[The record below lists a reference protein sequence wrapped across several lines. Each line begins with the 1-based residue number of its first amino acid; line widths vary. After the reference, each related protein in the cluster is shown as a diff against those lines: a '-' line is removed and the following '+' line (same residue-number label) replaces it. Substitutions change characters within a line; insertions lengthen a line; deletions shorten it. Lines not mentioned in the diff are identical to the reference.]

1 MRRKPWLLRPVF
13 LVVLLF
19 CLGVTAVTFF
29 LNPVVFYVEFSVLLL
44 ILAYVFWQSR
54 ATARNLQRLLT
65 RMAESLSPSNQT
77 ALTQFPLPVLLT
89 SGEGEILWH
98 NERVEKMMTADR
110 HPWIGRQISEL
121 FSRANWWEAC
131 QPAGMDII
139 CPNKRRFTVFGLR
152 GNEGGTYTFY
162 CVENTEL
169 KTKAE
174 EYDLTR
180 PSVLVIAID
189 NYDDLMQSYRESEKA
204 HLLVQI
210 DRILEEFIGQT
221 NGFLRKT
228 ERDKYIA
235 VIEERHMRK
244 IMEGKFSV
252 LDRIRSI
259 VETGKVPATISIGV
273 GRSGTTF
280 ADNEKQACQALDM
293 CLGRG
298 GDQAAVKTGGDFQ
311 FFGGVSRGIEK
322 KTKVKTR
329 IASAALHD
337 LILASDNVIIMGH
350 RFGDLDSAG
359 SSVGL
364 VRCCRELGK
373 PAIIATDLT
382 KNLAIP
388 LIQRLTD
395 HGFGGYFEHPDQL
408 LAGITRKTLLIVVDT
423 HIAKMLESEELY
435 RRCPTVAV
443 IDHHRKMVG
452 HIDNAVI
459 FYHEPYASSASE
471 MVAELVQY
479 LSEQT
484 LLGRYE
490 AEALL
495 AGIMLDTKNFVLKT
509 GVRTFE
515 AAAYLRRLGADTVE
529 VKKLFANSMDSY
541 QKRAQ
546 LVASAQIHHR
556 CAVAASP
563 YLGDDTRLI
572 APQAADE
579 MLGIVDVDASFVL
592 YETPEGGVSISA
604 RSMGAFNVQ
613 VIMEQLGGG
622 GHLTMAGAQLRDIPL
637 EDAKKKLVQALEAY
651 QQARAKAL
659 PEAPG
664 QQP

>member
-1 MRRKPWLLRPVF
+1 MKRKPWLLRPVF

-19 CLGVTAVTFF
+19 CLVLTATTFF
-29 LNPVVFYVEFSVLLL
+29 LNPVVFYVELAALLAM
-44 ILAYVFWQSR
+44 LAYVFFQSR
-54 ATARNLQRLLT
+54 ATSRKLQKLLT
-65 RMAESLSPSNQT
+65 RMGESLNPVNQA
-77 ALTQFPLPVLLT
+77 ALAQFPMPVLLT

-98 NERVEKMMTADR
+98 NERMENLMTPD
-110 HPWIGRQISEL
+110 HLPWVGRQISEL
-121 FSRANWWEAC
+121 FGCANWWEAC
-131 QPAGMDII
+131 HSGGMDITS
-139 CPNKRRFTVFGLR
+139 PNQKRFTVFGLR
-152 GNEGGTYTFY
+152 GSEGGTYTFY
-162 CVENTEL
+162 CMENTEL
-169 KTKAE
+169 KIKAE

-189 NYDDLMQSYRESEKA
+189 NYDDLMQSYRESEKS

-210 DRILEEFIGQT
+210 DQVLEEFIGQT
-221 NGFLRKT
+221 NGFLKKT

-244 IMEGKFSV
+244 IIESKFSV

-273 GRSGTTF
+273 GCSGATF
-280 ADNEKQACQALDM
+280 AENEKQARQALDM

-329 IASAALHD
+329 IVAAALHD

-359 SSVGL
+359 SAVGL
-364 VRCCRELGK
+364 VRCCLELGK
-373 PAIIATDLT
+373 PAVIASDLS
-382 KNLAIP
+382 KNLATP
-388 LIQRLTD
+388 LIERLTE
-395 HGFGGYFEHPDQL
+395 HGFSSYFEHPDQL
-408 LAGITRKTLLIVVDT
+408 LAGVTKKTLLIVVDT
-423 HIAKMLESEELY
+423 HIARLLESEELY

-479 LSEQT
+479 LSDQT

-563 YLGDDTRLI
+563 YLGGDTRLI

-592 YETPEGGVSISA
+592 YQTPDGGVSISA

-613 VIMEQLGGG
+613 LIMEQLGGG
-622 GHLTMAGAQLRDIPL
+622 GHLTMAGAQLPATSL
-637 EDAKKKLVQALEAY
+637 EEAKGKLLEALENY
-651 QQARAKAL
+651 QQIRTKAL
-659 PEAPG
+659 PEAAG
-664 QQP
+664 S